1 VVLERTGDLNQLWR
15 EKDQVMSM
23 PRATYCRWVVNAL
36 KALRSAT
43 PQEVYHWIKENE
55 AVPLSELSGLTL
67 DGENL
72 FKKNVRW
79 ARLDLKREGVVSD
92 REGRGVWTLA

>member
-1 VVLERTGDLNQLWR
+1 MT
-15 EKDQVMSM
+15 SI
-23 PRATYCRWVVNAL
+23 PRATYCKWVVNAL
-36 KALRSAT
+36 TALKSAT

-79 ARLDLKREGVVSD
+79 ARFALFKKRVVSD